1 MNNSG
6 QSTIRQVML
15 AGGSVF
21 IASAIALIA
30 RPDLFGEFIGIVGE
44 DAFWTL
50 RMTGI
55 VLIPLGYLMI
65 VVRSVASDS
74 VVKSYAVLMSLV
86 SLGLGIV
93 TLLAPG
99 DANVGRIIYAI
110 IGFLFSTLYVVA
122 LALGKGKLKTLN

>member
-6 QSTIRQVML
+6 QSTIRQVIL

-44 DAFWTL
+44 DAFWSL

-74 VVKSYAVLMSLV
+74 VVKSYAFLMSLV
-86 SLGLGIV
+86 SLSLGIV

-99 DANVGRIIYAI
+99 DANIGRIIYAI

-122 LALGKGKLKTLN
+122 LALGRSKA

>member
-44 DAFWTL
+44 DAFWSL

-55 VLIPLGYLMI
+55 VLIPLGYLII

-74 VVKSYAVLMSLV
+74 VVKSYAFLMSLV
-86 SLGLGIV
+86 SLSLGIV

-99 DANVGRIIYAI
+99 DANIGRIIYAI

-122 LALGKGKLKTLN
+122 LALGRSKA

>member
-1 MNNSG
+1 MNNLG

-44 DAFWTL
+44 NAFWSL

-74 VVKSYAVLMSLV
+74 VVKSYAILMSLV
-86 SLGLGIV
+86 SLSLGVV

-99 DANVGRIIYAI
+99 ETNIGRIIYAL

-122 LALGKGKLKTLN
+122 LALGRSKA

>member
-1 MNNSG
+1 MDNSG
-6 QSTIRQVML
+6 QSRIRQVML

-44 DAFWTL
+44 DAFWSL

-74 VVKSYAVLMSLV
+74 VVKSYAFLMSLV
-86 SLGLGIV
+86 SLSLGIV

-99 DANVGRIIYAI
+99 ETNIGRIIYAL

-122 LALGKGKLKTLN
+122 LALGRSKA

>member
-44 DAFWTL
+44 DAFWSL

-65 VVRSVASDS
+65 VVRSVASNS
-74 VVKSYAVLMSLV
+74 VVKSYAFLMSLV
-86 SLGLGIV
+86 SLSLGIV

-99 DANVGRIIYAI
+99 DANIGRIIYAI

-122 LALGKGKLKTLN
+122 LALGRSKA

>member
-1 MNNSG
+1 MNNLG

-44 DAFWTL
+44 DAFWSL

-74 VVKSYAVLMSLV
+74 VVKSYAFLMSLV
-86 SLGLGIV
+86 SLSLGIV

-99 DANVGRIIYAI
+99 DANIGRIIYAI
-110 IGFLFSTLYVVA
+110 MGFLFSTLYVVA
-122 LALGKGKLKTLN
+122 LTLGRSKA

>member
-44 DAFWTL
+44 DAFWSL

-55 VLIPLGYLMI
+55 VLIPLGYIMI

-74 VVKSYAVLMSLV
+74 VVKSYAFLMSLV
-86 SLGLGIV
+86 SLSLGIV

-99 DANVGRIIYAI
+99 DANIGRIIYAI

-122 LALGKGKLKTLN
+122 LALGRNKA

>member
-1 MNNSG
+1 MSNSG
-6 QSTIRQVML
+6 QSRIRQVML

-44 DAFWTL
+44 DAFWSL

-74 VVKSYAVLMSLV
+74 VVKSYAILMSLI

-99 DANVGRIIYAI
+99 EPNIGRIIYAI
-110 IGFLFSTLYVVA
+110 VGFLFSTLYVVA
-122 LALGKGKLKTLN
+122 IALGRNKA

>member
-1 MNNSG
+1 MSNSG
-6 QSTIRQVML
+6 QSRIRQVIL

-44 DAFWTL
+44 DAFWSL

-74 VVKSYAVLMSLV
+74 VVKSYAILMSLV
-86 SLGLGIV
+86 SLSLGIV

-99 DANVGRIIYAI
+99 EPNIGRIIYAI
-110 IGFLFSTLYVVA
+110 VGFLFSTLYVVA
-122 LALGKGKLKTLN
+122 LALGRNKA

>member
-1 MNNSG
+1 
-6 QSTIRQVML
+6 ML

-44 DAFWTL
+44 DAFWGL

-74 VVKSYAVLMSLV
+74 VVKSYAILMSLI

-99 DANVGRIIYAI
+99 EPNIGRIIYAI
-110 IGFLFSTLYVVA
+110 VGFLFSTLYVVA
-122 LALGKGKLKTLN
+122 IALGRNKA

>member
-1 MNNSG
+1 MSNSG
-6 QSTIRQVML
+6 QSRIRQVIL

-44 DAFWTL
+44 DALWSL

-74 VVKSYAVLMSLV
+74 VVKSYAILMSLV
-86 SLGLGIV
+86 SLSLGIV

-99 DANVGRIIYAI
+99 EPNIGRIIYAI
-110 IGFLFSTLYVVA
+110 VGFLFSTLYVVA
-122 LALGKGKLKTLN
+122 LALGRSKA

>member
-1 MNNSG
+1 MNNLG

-44 DAFWTL
+44 DAFWSL

-74 VVKSYAVLMSLV
+74 VVKSYAFLMSLV
-86 SLGLGIV
+86 SLSLGIV

-99 DANVGRIIYAI
+99 DANIGRIIYAI

-122 LALGKGKLKTLN
+122 LASGRSKA

>member
-1 MNNSG
+1 MSNSG
-6 QSTIRQVML
+6 QSRIRQVML

-44 DAFWTL
+44 DVFWSL

-74 VVKSYAVLMSLV
+74 VVKSYAILMSLV
-86 SLGLGIV
+86 SLSLGIV

-99 DANVGRIIYAI
+99 EPNIGRIIYAI
-110 IGFLFSTLYVVA
+110 VGFLFSTLYVVA
-122 LALGKGKLKTLN
+122 IALGRNKA

>member
-1 MNNSG
+1 MATTG
-6 QSTIRQVML
+6 QIRIRQVML

-44 DAFWTL
+44 DAFWSL

-74 VVKSYAVLMSLV
+74 VVKSFAILMSLI

-99 DANVGRIIYAI
+99 EPNIGRIIYAI
-110 IGFLFSTLYVVA
+110 VGFLFSTLYVVA
-122 LALGKGKLKTLN
+122 IALGRNKV

>member
-1 MNNSG
+1 MGNSG
-6 QSTIRQVML
+6 QSRIRQVIL

-21 IASAIALIA
+21 IASAISLIA

-44 DAFWTL
+44 DAFWSL

-74 VVKSYAVLMSLV
+74 VVKSYAILMSLV
-86 SLGLGIV
+86 SLSLGIV

-99 DANVGRIIYAI
+99 EPNIGRIIYAI
-110 IGFLFSTLYVVA
+110 IGFLFSTIYVVA
-122 LALGKGKLKTLN
+122 LALGRSKA

>member
-15 AGGSVF
+15 AGGAVF

-44 DAFWTL
+44 EAFWSL

-55 VLIPLGYLMI
+55 VLIP
-65 VVRSVASDS
+65 
-74 VVKSYAVLMSLV
+74 
-86 SLGLGIV
+86 
-93 TLLAPG
+93 
-99 DANVGRIIYAI
+99 
-110 IGFLFSTLYVVA
+110 
-122 LALGKGKLKTLN
+122 

>member
-1 MNNSG
+1 MTNSG
-6 QSTIRQVML
+6 QVKIRQVML

-44 DAFWTL
+44 DAFWSL

-74 VVKSYAVLMSLV
+74 VVKSYAILMSLI

-99 DANVGRIIYAI
+99 EPNIGRIIYAI
-110 IGFLFSTLYVVA
+110 VGFLFSTLYVVA
-122 LALGKGKLKTLN
+122 IALGRNKA

>member
-1 MNNSG
+1 MNNLG
-6 QSTIRQVML
+6 QSTIRQVIL

-44 DAFWTL
+44 DAFWSL

-74 VVKSYAVLMSLV
+74 VVKSYAFLMSLV
-86 SLGLGIV
+86 SLSLGIV

-99 DANVGRIIYAI
+99 DANIGRIIYAI

-122 LALGKGKLKTLN
+122 LALGRNKA

>member
-30 RPDLFGEFIGIVGE
+30 RPDLFGEFIGIIGE
-44 DAFWTL
+44 DAFWSL

-74 VVKSYAVLMSLV
+74 VVKSYAFLMSLV
-86 SLGLGIV
+86 SLSLGIV

-99 DANVGRIIYAI
+99 DANIGRIIYAI
-110 IGFLFSTLYVVA
+110 VGFLFSTLYVVA
-122 LALGKGKLKTLN
+122 LALGRSKA

>member
-1 MNNSG
+1 MNETG
-6 QSTIRQVML
+6 EVRIRQVML

-30 RPDLFGEFIGIVGE
+30 RPDLFGEFIGINTE
-44 DAFWTL
+44 EAFWSL

-55 VLIPLGYLMI
+55 ILIPLGYLMI
-65 VVRSVASDS
+65 VVLSVASNS
-74 VVKSYAVLMSLV
+74 VVKSYAILMSIV
-86 SLGLGIV
+86 SLLLGIV

-99 DANVGRIIYAI
+99 DANIGRIIYSI

-122 LALGKGKLKTLN
+122 IALGRNKN

>member
-1 MNNSG
+1 MNNLG
-6 QSTIRQVML
+6 QSTIRQVIL

-44 DAFWTL
+44 DAFWSL

-55 VLIPLGYLMI
+55 VLIPLGYLMV

-74 VVKSYAVLMSLV
+74 VVKSFAVLMALV

-99 DANVGRIIYAI
+99 EANIGRIIYAI

-122 LALGKGKLKTLN
+122 LALEKNKA

>member
-1 MNNSG
+1 MSNSG
-6 QSTIRQVML
+6 QSKIRQVML

-44 DAFWTL
+44 DAFWSL
-50 RMTGI
+50 RMTGM

-74 VVKSYAVLMSLV
+74 VVKSFAILMSLI

-99 DANVGRIIYAI
+99 EPNIGRIIYAI
-110 IGFLFSTLYVVA
+110 VGFLFSTLYVVA
-122 LALGKGKLKTLN
+122 IALGRNKV

>member
-74 VVKSYAVLMSLV
+74 VVKSYAVLMSLI

-99 DANVGRIIYAI
+99 EPNIGRIIYAI
-110 IGFLFSTLYVVA
+110 VGFLFSTLYVVA
-122 LALGKGKLKTLN
+122 IALGRNKA

>member
-1 MNNSG
+1 MSNSG
-6 QSTIRQVML
+6 QSKIRQVML

-44 DAFWTL
+44 DAFWSL

-74 VVKSYAVLMSLV
+74 VVKSYAILMSLI
-86 SLGLGIV
+86 SLGLWIV

-99 DANVGRIIYAI
+99 EPNIGRIIYAI
-110 IGFLFSTLYVVA
+110 VGFLFSTLYVVA
-122 LALGKGKLKTLN
+122 IALGRNKA

>member
-30 RPDLFGEFIGIVGE
+30 RPDLCGEFIGIVGE
-44 DAFWTL
+44 DAFWAL

-99 DANVGRIIYAI
+99 DANIGRIIYAI

-122 LALGKGKLKTLN
+122 LALGRSKA

>member
-6 QSTIRQVML
+6 QSTVRQVML

-44 DAFWTL
+44 DAFWSL

-74 VVKSYAVLMSLV
+74 VVKSYAVLMFLV

-99 DANVGRIIYAI
+99 DANIGRIIYAI

-122 LALGKGKLKTLN
+122 LALGRNKA

>member
-44 DAFWTL
+44 DAFWSL

-93 TLLAPG
+93 TLLAPRE
-99 DANVGRIIYAI
+99 ANIGRIIYAI
-110 IGFLFSTLYVVA
+110 VGFLFSTLYVVA
-122 LALGKGKLKTLN
+122 IALGRNKA

>member
-44 DAFWTL
+44 DAFWSL

-74 VVKSYAVLMSLV
+74 VVKSYAFLMSLA
-86 SLGLGIV
+86 SLSLGIV

-99 DANVGRIIYAI
+99 DANIGRIIYAI

-122 LALGKGKLKTLN
+122 LALGRNKA

>member
-1 MNNSG
+1 MSNSG
-6 QSTIRQVML
+6 QSRIRQVML

-21 IASAIALIA
+21 IASAVALIA

-44 DAFWTL
+44 DAFWSL

-74 VVKSYAVLMSLV
+74 VVKSYAILMSLI

-99 DANVGRIIYAI
+99 EPNIGRIIYAI
-110 IGFLFSTLYVVA
+110 VGFLFSTLYVVA
-122 LALGKGKLKTLN
+122 IALGRNKA

>member
-1 MNNSG
+1 MTNSG
-6 QSTIRQVML
+6 QAKIRQVML

-44 DAFWTL
+44 EAFWSL

-74 VVKSYAVLMSLV
+74 VVKSYAILMSLI

-99 DANVGRIIYAI
+99 EPNIGRIIYAI
-110 IGFLFSTLYVVA
+110 VGFLFSTLYVVA
-122 LALGKGKLKTLN
+122 IALGRNKA

>member
-44 DAFWTL
+44 DAFWSL

-74 VVKSYAVLMSLV
+74 VVKSYAFLMSLV
-86 SLGLGIV
+86 SLSLGIV

-99 DANVGRIIYAI
+99 DANIGRIIYAI
-110 IGFLFSTLYVVA
+110 VGFLFSTLYVVA
-122 LALGKGKLKTLN
+122 LALGRSKA

>member
-1 MNNSG
+1 MNNLG

-30 RPDLFGEFIGIVGE
+30 RPDLFGEFIGIIGE
-44 DAFWTL
+44 DAFWSL

-74 VVKSYAVLMSLV
+74 VVKSYAILMSLV
-86 SLGLGIV
+86 SLSLGIV

-99 DANVGRIIYAI
+99 ETNIGRIIYAL

-122 LALGKGKLKTLN
+122 LALGRSRA

>member
-1 MNNSG
+1 MSNLG
-6 QSTIRQVML
+6 QSKIRQVML

-44 DAFWTL
+44 DAFWSL

-74 VVKSYAVLMSLV
+74 VVKSYAILMSLV

-99 DANVGRIIYAI
+99 QPNIGRIIYAI
-110 IGFLFSTLYVVA
+110 VGFMFSTLYVVA
-122 LALGKGKLKTLN
+122 IALGRNKA

>member
-44 DAFWTL
+44 GAFWTL

-99 DANVGRIIYAI
+99 DANIGRIIYAI

-122 LALGKGKLKTLN
+122 LALGRSKA